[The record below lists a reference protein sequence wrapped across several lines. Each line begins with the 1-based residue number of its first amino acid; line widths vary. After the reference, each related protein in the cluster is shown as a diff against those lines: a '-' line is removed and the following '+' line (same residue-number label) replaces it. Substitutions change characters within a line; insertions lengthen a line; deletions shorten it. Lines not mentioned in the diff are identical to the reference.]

1 MRRVEAKRV
10 KKDVQ
15 IKLDPAGDMAALD
28 KPVLTLSVSATMV
41 HLKKYI
47 KGQLKLD
54 IPPDA
59 VRNLMPMQD
68 DEFMAHVLFS
78 PFQLEILY
86 QGEVLGA
93 EHSLEY
99 VLKTRVQS
107 DNRPTF
113 TYRQKSL

>member
-59 VRNLMPMQD
+59 VRNLIPMQD
-68 DEFMAHVLFS
+68 DEFMAHALF
-78 PFQLEILY
+78 F
-86 QGEVLGA
+86 
-93 EHSLEY
+93 SLS
-99 VLKTRVQS
+99 VGNPVSRGS
-107 DNRPTF
+107 IGSRTF
-113 TYRQKSL
+113 LRICTQNSSAIG